1 METSPGDSTNAL
13 VDASSRSESQQPCDG
28 NPFNAGTV
36 WITRRAAAEDSGGA
50 LDSSPPAFGRRGCG
64 CFDRSS
70 AFALEFH
77 FPPSAQA
84 RARLCESSS
93 AAGTEPVLHIGP
105 VRTSKLSEAGRKAER
120 RPRRPAAVSWA
131 RLRGS
136 LRRCAAAT
144 AVIWKSSY
152 YSATAL

>member
-13 VDASSRSESQQPCDG
+13 VDASSRSGG
-28 NPFNAGTV
+28 NPFNAGTA

-93 AAGTEPVLHIGP
+93 AAATEP
-105 VRTSKLSEAGRKAER
+105 VRTSKLSEAGSKAER

-131 RLRGS
+131 RPRGS
-136 LRRCAAAT
+136 LRHRAAAT
-144 AVIWKSSY
+144 AVIWRSSY